1 MAFQSLIKLFFDR
14 ADQYN
19 EKPFLWAKKNK
30 EWSPLSWKET
40 SSKVKEFAGGLR
52 SFGIKPGDKVVIVSE
67 NRPEW
72 IIADLAINLIGAIT
86 VPAYTTNTED
96 DHHYILE
103 HSDAR
108 AVIASNNILA
118 NRVALATTRT
128 KLCNIL
134 ITLDSYSGF
143 EPDNLKIINFNEVND
158 FGKNNIETALD
169 YLNHIQPD
177 DVSCIIYTSG
187 TGGRPKGVML
197 THKNIFSNLQGA
209 EDLLEIIGKK
219 DNKYLS
225 LIPLSHS
232 YEHTAGL
239 YLQID
244 LGSEIYF
251 CEGPEKFSQNLLE
264 VSPTLTTAVPR
275 IFEVIHDRIKIQMK
289 NQNRIIK
296 FIFDRAVK
304 VGIKKHYYGL
314 NLLENIEYKT
324 YTSLIRKKINKQ
336 LGGSLRAFVSGG
348 AALNP
353 EIGNFFISLGVK
365 ILQGYGQTE
374 ASPLISANRPE
385 NIKIETVGPA
395 VKGVEAKLSKEGE
408 LIVKGDCVMRGYWKD
423 EKATDEAIIDGWLHT
438 GDIATISEDGYITIT
453 GRKKELIVNSGGD
466 NIAPARPEA
475 SLTFQETIFQS
486 MVIGDRRPYLVA
498 VIVPDVE
505 KTKNMTDEEINE
517 IISSEVKIAN
527 ERLSSIEKIRKF
539 IIAKEPFSTDN
550 GLLTPTMKV
559 KRHKVNEIYGEIL
572 DDLYGSKTH

>member
-1 MAFQSLIKLFFDR
+1 MAFQSLNKLFFDR
-14 ADQYN
+14 AEQYD

-30 EWSPLSWKET
+30 EWLPLSWNET
-40 SSKVKEFAGGLR
+40 SLKVKEFAGGLR

-103 HSDAR
+103 HSDAK

-128 KLCNIL
+128 KLCKIL
-134 ITLDSYSGF
+134 ITLDNYSGF
-143 EPDNLKIINFNEVND
+143 EPDNLKIINFNEVSD

-169 YLNHIQPD
+169 HLDQIQPD

-197 THKNIFSNLQGA
+197 THRNIFSNLQGA

-244 LGSEIYF
+244 LGSQIYF

-289 NQNRIIK
+289 NQNPIIK

-304 VGIKKHYYGL
+304 VGVKRHHHGL
-314 NLLENIEYKT
+314 NLLENIEYRS
-324 YTSLIRKKINKQ
+324 YTSLIRKKINNQ

-353 EIGNFFISLGVK
+353 EIGDFFIGLGVK

-395 VKGVEAKLSKEGE
+395 VKGVEAKLSEEGE
-408 LIVKGDCVMRGYWKD
+408 LIVKGNCVMKGYWKD
-423 EKATDEAIIDGWLHT
+423 EKATNETIVDGWLHT
-438 GDIATISEDGYITIT
+438 GDIATISEDGFITIT

-498 VIVPDVE
+498 VIVPEVE
-505 KTKNMTDEEINE
+505 KTKNLNDKKINE
-517 IISSEVKIAN
+517 IISSEVNKAN
-527 ERLSSIEKIRKF
+527 EGLSSIEKIRKF
-539 IIAKEPFSTDN
+539 IIAKEPFSTEN

-559 KRHKVNEIYGEIL
+559 RRHKVIEIYGETL

>member
-1 MAFQSLIKLFFDR
+1 MAFESLNKLFFDR
-14 ADQYN
+14 AEQYDK
-19 EKPFLWAKKNK
+19 KPFLWAKKNK
-30 EWSPLSWKET
+30 NWTPLSWNQT
-40 SSKVKEFAGGLR
+40 SLKVKEFSGGLR

-72 IIADLAINLIGAIT
+72 IIADLAITLIGAIT

-103 HSDAR
+103 HSDAK

-128 KLCNIL
+128 KLCKIL
-134 ITLDSYSGF
+134 ITLDNYSGF
-143 EPDNLKIINFNEVND
+143 EPDNLKIINFNEVSD
-158 FGKNNIETALD
+158 FGKNNIETSLD
-169 YLNHIQPD
+169 YLDQIQPD

-197 THKNIFSNLQGA
+197 THRNIYSNLHGA

-289 NQNRIIK
+289 NQNPIIK
-296 FIFDRAVK
+296 FIFDRSVK
-304 VGIKKHYYGL
+304 VGIKRHHYGL
-314 NLLENIEYKT
+314 NLLENIEYRS
-324 YTSLIRKKINKQ
+324 YTNLIRKKINKQ

-353 EIGNFFISLGVK
+353 EIGNFFIGLGVK

-395 VKGVEAKLSKEGE
+395 VKGVEAKLSEEGE
-408 LIVKGDCVMRGYWKD
+408 LIVKGDCVMKGYWKD
-423 EKATDEAIIDGWLHT
+423 EKATSETIVDGWLHT
-438 GDIATISEDGYITIT
+438 GDIATIAQDGFITIT

-498 VIVPDVE
+498 VIVPEVE
-505 KTKNMTDEEINE
+505 KIENLTDKEINE
-517 IISSEVKIAN
+517 IIASEVKKAN
-527 ERLSSIEKIRKF
+527 EGLSSIEKIRKF
-539 IIAKEPFSTDN
+539 VIAKEPFSTEN

-559 KRHKVNEIYGEIL
+559 RRHKVLEIYGENL

>member
-1 MAFQSLIKLFFDR
+1 M
-14 ADQYN
+14 
-19 EKPFLWAKKNK
+19 
-30 EWSPLSWKET
+30 
-40 SSKVKEFAGGLR
+40 
-52 SFGIKPGDKVVIVSE
+52 
-67 NRPEW
+67 
-72 IIADLAINLIGAIT
+72 
-86 VPAYTTNTED
+86 
-96 DHHYILE
+96 
-103 HSDAR
+103 
-108 AVIASNNILA
+108 
-118 NRVALATTRT
+118 
-128 KLCNIL
+128 
-134 ITLDSYSGF
+134 ITLDNYSGF
-143 EPDNLKIINFNEVND
+143 EPDNLKIIKFEEVGD

-169 YLNHIQPD
+169 HFEDIQPD

-244 LGSEIYF
+244 LGSQIYF
-251 CEGPEKFSQNLLE
+251 CEGPEKFSQNLNE

-289 NQNRIIK
+289 NQNPIIK
-296 FIFDRAVK
+296 FIFNRAVK
-304 VGIKKHYYGL
+304 VGIKRHHHGL
-314 NLLENIEYKT
+314 NLLENIEYRS

-336 LGGSLRAFVSGG
+336 LGGNLRAFVSGG

-353 EIGNFFISLGVK
+353 EIGDFFIGLGVK

-385 NIKIETVGPA
+385 KIRIETVGPA
-395 VKGVEAKLSKEGE
+395 VKGVEAKLTEEGE
-408 LIVKGDCVMRGYWKD
+408 LIVKGDCVMKGYWKD
-423 EKATDEAIIDGWLHT
+423 EKATSETIIDGWLHT
-438 GDIATISEDGYITIT
+438 GDIATIAEDGFITIT

-475 SLTFQETIFQS
+475 ALTFQETIFQS

-498 VIVPDVE
+498 VIVPEVE
-505 KTKNMTDEEINE
+505 KTKSLGEKEINE
-517 IISSEVKIAN
+517 IISSEVKKAN
-527 ERLSSIEKIRKF
+527 EGLSSIEKIRKF
-539 IIAKEPFSTDN
+539 IIAKEPFSTEN

-559 KRHKVNEIYGEIL
+559 KRHKVFEIYGETL

>member
-1 MAFQSLIKLFFDR
+1 MAFQSLNKLFFDR
-14 ADQYN
+14 AEQYN

-30 EWSPLSWKET
+30 DWSPLSWNET
-40 SSKVKEFAGGLR
+40 SIKVKEFAGGLK

-72 IIADLAINLIGAIT
+72 IIADLAINLIGAVT

-103 HSDAR
+103 HSDAK

-128 KLCNIL
+128 KLCKIL
-134 ITLDSYSGF
+134 ITLDNYSGF
-143 EPDNLKIINFNEVND
+143 EPDNLKIINFSEVSD
-158 FGKNNIETALD
+158 FGKNNIENALD
-169 YLNHIQPD
+169 HFNQIQPD

-197 THKNIFSNLQGA
+197 THRNIFSNLQGA

-244 LGSEIYF
+244 LGSQIYF

-289 NQNRIIK
+289 NQNPIIK

-304 VGIKKHYYGL
+304 VGVKRHYYGL
-314 NLLENIEYKT
+314 NLLENIEYRS
-324 YTSLIRKKINKQ
+324 YTNLIRKKINKQ

-353 EIGNFFISLGVK
+353 EIGDFFIGLGVK

-395 VKGVEAKLSKEGE
+395 VKGVEAKLSEEGE
-408 LIVKGDCVMRGYWKD
+408 LIVKGDCVMKGYWKD
-423 EKATDEAIIDGWLHT
+423 EKATNETIVDGWLHT

-466 NIAPARPEA
+466 NIAPTRPEA

-498 VIVPDVE
+498 VIVPEFE
-505 KTKNMTDEEINE
+505 KTKNLSDKEINE
-517 IISSEVKIAN
+517 IILSEVKKAN
-527 ERLSSIEKIRKF
+527 EDLSSIEKIRKF
-539 IIAKEPFSTDN
+539 IIAKEPFSTEN

-559 KRHKVNEIYGEIL
+559 KRHKVIEIYGETL

>member
-1 MAFQSLIKLFFDR
+1 MAFQSLNKLFFDR

-40 SSKVKEFAGGLR
+40 SLKVREFAGGLR

-103 HSDAR
+103 HSDAK

-128 KLCNIL
+128 KLCKIL
-134 ITLDSYSGF
+134 ITLDNYSGF
-143 EPDNLKIINFNEVND
+143 EPDNLKIINFSEVSD

-169 YLNHIQPD
+169 YLDHINPD
-177 DVSCIIYTSG
+177 NVSCIIYTSG

-244 LGSEIYF
+244 LGSQIYF

-289 NQNRIIK
+289 NQNPIIK
-296 FIFDRAVK
+296 FIFDRTVK

-314 NLLENIEYKT
+314 NLLENIEYRT

-353 EIGNFFISLGVK
+353 EIGDFFISLGVK

-395 VKGVEAKLSKEGE
+395 VKGVEAKLSEEGE
-408 LIVKGDCVMRGYWKD
+408 LIVKGDCVMKGYWKD
-423 EKATDEAIIDGWLHT
+423 EKATNEAIIDGWLHT

>member
-1 MAFQSLIKLFFDR
+1 MAFQSLNKLFFDR

-40 SSKVKEFAGGLR
+40 SLKVKEFAGGLR

-103 HSDAR
+103 HSDAK

-128 KLCNIL
+128 KLCKIL
-134 ITLDSYSGF
+134 ITLDNYSGF
-143 EPDNLKIINFNEVND
+143 EPDNLKVINFNEVSN
-158 FGKNNIETALD
+158 FGKNNIETALN
-169 YLNHIQPD
+169 YLNQIQPD

-197 THKNIFSNLQGA
+197 THRNIFSNLQGA

-244 LGSEIYF
+244 LGSQIYF

-289 NQNRIIK
+289 NQNPIIK

-304 VGIKKHYYGL
+304 VGIKKHRYGL
-314 NLLENIEYKT
+314 NLLENIEYRS

-353 EIGNFFISLGVK
+353 EIGDFFIGLGVK

-395 VKGVEAKLSKEGE
+395 VKGVEAKLSDEGE
-408 LIVKGDCVMRGYWKD
+408 LIVKGDCVMKGYWKD
-423 EKATDEAIIDGWLHT
+423 EKASNEAIIEGWLHT

-498 VIVPDVE
+498 VIVPEVE
-505 KTKNMTDEEINE
+505 KTKNLTDEEINE
-517 IISSEVKIAN
+517 IISSEVKKAN
-527 ERLSSIEKIRKF
+527 EGLSSIEKVRKF

-559 KRHKVNEIYGEIL
+559 KRHKVIEIYGETL
-572 DDLYGSKTH
+572 DDLYRSKNH